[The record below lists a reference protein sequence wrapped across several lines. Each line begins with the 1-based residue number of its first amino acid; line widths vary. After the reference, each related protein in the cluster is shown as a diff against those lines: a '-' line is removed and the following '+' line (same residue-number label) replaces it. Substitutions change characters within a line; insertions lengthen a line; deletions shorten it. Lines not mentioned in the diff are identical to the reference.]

1 MHFQVVRKTF
11 NSKLTGATLKKIL
24 SIQEIKELYRSK
36 LNAVIPLDNVDRG
49 NDMSHSEILDNSSK
63 KVEKW
68 LDHQN
73 QDMRSIPDKPKLFL
87 KVQLPSIMLSTS
99 KAKPKWI
106 KPGLNDTSYDI

>member
-1 MHFQVVRKTF
+1 M
-11 NSKLTGATLKKIL
+11 KKIL

-36 LNAVIPLDNVDRG
+36 LNAVIPLDNVDHG

-99 KAKPKWI
+99 KAKPKRI
-106 KPGLNDTSYDI
+106 KPGL

>member
-1 MHFQVVRKTF
+1 MHFQVRKTF
-11 NSKLTGATLKKIL
+11 NSKLTGATLKKIFC
-24 SIQEIKELYRSK
+24 IQEIKELYRSK
-36 LNAVIPLDNVDRG
+36 LNAVIPLLDNVDHG
-49 NDMSHSEILDNSSK
+49 GDMSHSEILDNSSK

-87 KVQLPSIMLSTS
+87 KVQLPTIMLSTS

-106 KPGLNDTSYDI
+106 KPGLTDTSCDI

>member
-1 MHFQVVRKTF
+1 M
-11 NSKLTGATLKKIL
+11 KKIL

-36 LNAVIPLDNVDRG
+36 LNAVIPLDNVDHG

-106 KPGLNDTSYDI
+106 KTGLTDRYIV

>member
-1 MHFQVVRKTF
+1 M
-11 NSKLTGATLKKIL
+11 KKIL

-36 LNAVIPLDNVDRG
+36 LNAVIPLDNVDHG
-49 NDMSHSEILDNSSK
+49 EDMSRSEILDNSSK

-106 KPGLNDTSYDI
+106 KTGLTDTSYDI

>member
-1 MHFQVVRKTF
+1 MHFQARKTF

-36 LNAVIPLDNVDRG
+36 LNAVIPLDNIDHG

-68 LDHQN
+68 LDHQRL
-73 QDMRSIPDKPKLFL
+73 DMKSIPDKPKLFL

-99 KAKPKWI
+99 KAKPKWM
-106 KPGLNDTSYDI
+106 KPDLSDTSYDI

>member
-1 MHFQVVRKTF
+1 M
-11 NSKLTGATLKKIL
+11 KKIL

-49 NDMSHSEILDNSSK
+49 KAMSHSEILDNASK

-99 KAKPKWI
+99 RVHAAVM
-106 KPGLNDTSYDI
+106 GG

>member
-1 MHFQVVRKTF
+1 M
-11 NSKLTGATLKKIL
+11 KKIL

-36 LNAVIPLDNVDRG
+36 LNAVIPLDNVDHG

-106 KPGLNDTSYDI
+106 KPGLTDTSYDF

>member
-1 MHFQVVRKTF
+1 MHFQVRKTF
-11 NSKLTGATLKKIL
+11 NSKLTGATFKKIF

-106 KPGLNDTSYDI
+106 KPGLTDTSYDI